1 MKKQSRTLS
10 KRLRNS
16 INNEVLVFF
25 NLNDWIIE
33 SIFYI
38 SDNDKDQHNI

>member
-1 MKKQSRTLS
+1 MRKQSQTLS
-10 KRLRNS
+10 KRLVSS
-16 INNEVLVFF
+16 INTEVLIFF
-25 NLNDWIIE
+25 DFNDWIIE

>member
-1 MKKQSRTLS
+1 MKKESQTLT
-10 KRLRNS
+10 KRLKNL

-25 NLNDWIIE
+25 SLNDWIIE

-38 SDNDKDQHNI
+38 SDNDKN

>member
-1 MKKQSRTLS
+1 MKKQSQTLS
-10 KRLRNS
+10 KRLVNS
-16 INNEVLVFF
+16 INNEVLIFF

-38 SDNDKDQHNI
+38 SDNDKD

>member
-1 MKKQSRTLS
+1 MKKQSQTLN
-10 KRLRNS
+10 KRLKNS
-16 INNEVLVFF
+16 INNEVLIFF

-38 SDNDKDQHNI
+38 SNDDKN

>member
-1 MKKQSRTLS
+1 MKKQSKTLS
-10 KRLRNS
+10 KRLVNS
-16 INNEVLVFF
+16 INNEVLIFF

-38 SDNDKDQHNI
+38 SNDDKD

>member
-1 MKKQSRTLS
+1 MKKQSQTLS
-10 KRLRNS
+10 KRLTNS
-16 INNEVLVFF
+16 INNEVLIFF

-38 SDNDKDQHNI
+38 SDNDKD

>member
-1 MKKQSRTLS
+1 MKNQSKTLN
-10 KRLRNS
+10 KKLKNS
-16 INNEVLVFF
+16 INNEVLIFF

-38 SDNDKDQHNI
+38 SNDDKD

>member
-1 MKKQSRTLS
+1 MKKQSQTLN
-10 KRLRNS
+10 KRLVNS
-16 INNEVLVFF
+16 INNEVLIFF

-38 SDNDKDQHNI
+38 SNDDKD

>member
-10 KRLRNS
+10 KRLVNS

-25 NLNDWIIE
+25 NLKDWIIE

-38 SDNDKDQHNI
+38 SNDDKD

>member
-1 MKKQSRTLS
+1 M
-10 KRLRNS
+10 NS
-16 INNEVLVFF
+16 INNEVLIFF

-38 SDNDKDQHNI
+38 SDNDKD

>member
-1 MKKQSRTLS
+1 MKKQSKTLN

-25 NLNDWIIE
+25 DLNDWIIE

-38 SDNDKDQHNI
+38 SDNGKD

>member
-1 MKKQSRTLS
+1 MKKQSKTLN
-10 KRLRNS
+10 KKLKNS
-16 INNEVLVFF
+16 INNEVLIFF

-38 SDNDKDQHNI
+38 SDNDKN

>member
-10 KRLRNS
+10 KRLTNS

-25 NLNDWIIE
+25 KLKDWIIE

-38 SDNDKDQHNI
+38 SNDDKD

>member
-1 MKKQSRTLS
+1 MKKQSQTLN
-10 KRLRNS
+10 KRLVNS
-16 INNEVLVFF
+16 INNEVLIFF

-38 SDNDKDQHNI
+38 SNNDKD

>member
-1 MKKQSRTLS
+1 MKKQSQTLN
-10 KRLRNS
+10 KRLKNL

-25 NLNDWIIE
+25 SLNDWIIE

-38 SDNDKDQHNI
+38 SDNDKN